1 MQEKE
6 GNRVSSSTSIKLSH
20 KNNEIEF
27 DRNGKQDS
35 DSHLKFY
42 ASLKNHQRRT
52 Y

>member
-6 GNRVSSSTSIKLSH
+6 KEIEYLHQHLSNYH

-35 DSHLKFY
+35 DSHLN
-42 ASLKNHQRRT
+42 SMPV
-52 Y
+52 